1 VAVPKPNYTQTP
13 NRFIDEYMNQVSPA
27 ATKIYL
33 TICRKTIGWHKD
45 TEDISLSQIMKLTG
59 LSKNTALRAT
69 DELENFD
76 LIIVTRKGNGRR
88 AINNYEL
95 NFEFINEPEKSMENG
110 SQNELFSEDEKINGS
125 NSEPI
130 TPVNGS
136 NSEPITP
143 VNGSNSEH
151 TKEIVLN
158 KEYKEILEPVGSDVT
173 HEIINLIQEGSKQL
187 TGKTYYHD
195 GKEAGHVALLKQRYI
210 KDRDLFIKLLQRF
223 HYLKKN
229 PPNSYW
235 ADVAFTPSIFNSN
248 WNKLL
253 HLKLPASATV
263 QEEQKHRSEWDELM
277 DRYGGYDDE
286 KLKYLLRCGSINERE
301 YEYIRGHRME
311 VSA

>member
-1 VAVPKPNYTQTP
+1 MAVPKPNYTQTP

-45 TEDISLSQIMKLTG
+45 TEDISLSQIVKLTG

-69 DELENFD
+69 EELEQFN
-76 LIIVTRKGNGRR
+76 LINVIRKGTGRR
-88 AINNYEL
+88 ATNNYEL
-95 NFEFINEPEKSMENG
+95 NFEYINEPENSMENG
-110 SQNELFSEDEKINGS
+110 SQNELFDENGKGNGS

-130 TPVNGS
+130 NPVIGSKFEPINPVNGS
-136 NSEPITP
+136 NFEQ
-143 VNGSNSEH
+143 
-151 TKEIVLN
+151 TKEIVLK
-158 KEYKEILEPVGSDVT
+158 KESKEILEPADSDIT
-173 HEIINLIQEGSKQL
+173 HEIISLIQEGSKQL
-187 TGKTYYHD
+187 TGKPYYHD
-195 GKEAGHVALLKQRYI
+195 GKEAGHVALLKQRYM

-229 PPNSYW
+229 PPNNYW

-253 HLKLPASATV
+253 HLKLPASVVA

-277 DRYGGYDDE
+277 DRYGGYEDE
-286 KLKYLLRCGSINERE
+286 KLKYLLRSGSINQKE
-301 YEYIRGHRME
+301 YEYIKDHQVG
-311 VSA
+311 VPA